1 MPPCGA
7 FLGLGEHMYKLLVV
21 DDEEKI
27 RELIGKYAKFEGHE
41 VDFAEDGMQAI
52 EKCRDNNYDI
62 VIMDIMMPNLDG
74 FSACREQFDLVL
86 LDLPRD
92 PQEVGRADPD
102 AVGARRGIRQDQ
114 RL

>member
-41 VDFAEDGMQAI
+41 VDFA
-52 EKCRDNNYDI
+52 
-62 VIMDIMMPNLDG
+62 
-74 FSACREQFDLVL
+74 
-86 LDLPRD
+86 
-92 PQEVGRADPD
+92 
-102 AVGARRGIRQDQ
+102 
-114 RL
+114 